1 MRGITCDEG
10 EAWEG
15 GCNMF
20 DTSAGLACVHLC
32 MHPQLGPQGLLG
44 LLVSTCAPLT
54 GTPEVFAYLLVCMER
69 SGMRT
74 DMRIASVMSMYRRWE
89 SPGGR
94 RTRKTL
100 PCSQSRKVFSSVHLT

>member
-1 MRGITCDEG
+1 MFNTSAGLVSTC
-10 EAWEG
+10 A
-15 GCNMF
+15 C
-20 DTSAGLACVHLC
+20 TSGWDPKGVRVPAGLACVHMC
-32 MHPQLGPQGLLG
+32 TP
-44 LLVSTCAPLT
+44 VA
-54 GTPEVFAYLLVCMER
+54 GTPESYLLVCMER

-74 DMRIASVMSMYRRWE
+74 DMRMASVMSMYRRWE